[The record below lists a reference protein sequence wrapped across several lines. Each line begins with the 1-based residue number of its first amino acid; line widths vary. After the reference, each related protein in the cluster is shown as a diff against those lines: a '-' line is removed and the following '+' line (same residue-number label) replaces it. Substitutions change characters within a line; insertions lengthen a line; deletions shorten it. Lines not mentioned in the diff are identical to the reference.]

1 MAADINIELKD
12 PVFLV
17 HTGIAFLK
25 YIGLKITIL
34 LVKQIK
40 LAYIS
45 ILKTHISVKFI
56 FWVQEINLIVI
67 QNSV

>member
-56 FWVQEINLIVI
+56 F
-67 QNSV
+67 

>member
-1 MAADINIELKD
+1 M
-12 PVFLV
+12 

-34 LVKQIK
+34 LVKPIK